1 MVTTIR
7 PHMRTTA
14 MIPVRYTRVQVLAH
28 GCVAHCV
35 ALLLFALLTLASAPI
50 LALHLASAVTPDLID
65 PVHHI
70 WSVASLLHTTLAWRD
85 GLWSFFDGNI
95 FYPTPHAASFA
106 DTFVGLLPILLPLTL
121 LTQDPTVL
129 ANMLAVLSFV
139 LSAYAAFLLGREL
152 TGDYIAGLV
161 AGLVFGFC
169 PLHAEQIGH
178 VTVVSMQWQALAGYC
193 LVRAWRRPSW
203 LRWSLAGGFLG
214 LSAVTNLY
222 YLAYL
227 TAPLLITAVT
237 LGRAWTSRR
246 LRGAALAGG
255 IAAAL
260 TLPMLIP
267 YLSRHADIT
276 AYNGA
281 GATDIYWFAQVLS
294 NRPID
299 GFLMPT
305 TPYQAMQQSHGL
317 FPGILPLILVVIALR
332 ARRGRAWG
340 IFALC
345 CGALALGPALI
356 IRGHVLPFPLPY
368 AILSDVVPHFA
379 LFRDPT
385 RALAGVYLGI
395 AVLSAWGTH
404 EVIVRTRA
412 RTTHGLGVGVIIV
425 GLVALE
431 LWTVLPVA
439 RLAAIPR
446 GEYWL
451 ARQPHIHAI
460 VELPIANATPL
471 DWQHQTEIMRD
482 STVHWKP
489 MVDGSESLD
498 PVGMARLRSILDTYP
513 SLASRRLLRQL
524 HIDAVVLRLAW
535 LPAQQVDT
543 VKHVCQAAYR
553 DQTEEIC
560 VGPWTDAT

>member
-1 MVTTIR
+1 MVTIRR
-7 PHMRTTA
+7 PHRQIGAVM
-14 MIPVRYTRVQVLAH
+14 PVRRARVQVLVR
-28 GCVAHCV
+28 GCIAHCG
-35 ALLLFALLTLASAPI
+35 ALLLFALLTLASAPT
-50 LALHLASAVTPDLID
+50 LALHPSSAVTPDLID

-139 LSAYAAFLLGREL
+139 LSAYTAFLLGREL
-152 TGDYIAGLV
+152 TGEYIAGLV

-193 LVRAWRRPSW
+193 LVRAWRRPTW
-203 LRWSLAGGFLG
+203 LRWSLAGVFLG

-227 TAPLLITAVT
+227 TVPLLVAAAT
-237 LGRAWTSRR
+237 LGRAWTPQR

-260 TLPMLIP
+260 TTPMLIP
-267 YLSRHADIT
+267 YLFRHADLA
-276 AYNGA
+276 AYNSA
-281 GATDIYWFAQVLS
+281 GNTDLYWFAQVLS

-299 GFLMPT
+299 GFLMPA

-317 FPGILPLILVVIALR
+317 FPGIVPLILVVIALR
-332 ARRGRAWG
+332 VKRGRAWG

-345 CGALALGPALI
+345 CAVLALGPALM

-368 AILSDVVPHFA
+368 ALLSDFVPHFA

-385 RALAGVYLGI
+385 RALAGLYLGI
-395 AVLSAWGTH
+395 AVLSAWGTR
-404 EVIVRTRA
+404 EVIARTRA
-412 RTTHGLGVGVIIV
+412 RTTRRLAVGAIIV

-439 RLAAIPR
+439 LLAPIPR

-460 VELPIANATPL
+460 VELPIANATPR
-471 DWQHQTEIMRD
+471 DWQRQTEIMRD

-498 PVGMARLRSILDTYP
+498 PVGMARRRAVLDTYP
-513 SLASRRLLRQL
+513 SPASRRLLRRL
-524 HIDAVVLRLAW
+524 RIDAVVLRLAW
-535 LPAQQVDT
+535 LPARQINAA
-543 VKHVCQAAYR
+543 KHACRAVYHDR
-553 DQTEEIC
+553 TEEIC
-560 VGPWTDAT
+560 VGPWTVPS